1 MGTLSCVFM
10 SSQFKISDLS
20 WPSLYSLP
28 PQEEA
33 EPDLTGLWSG
43 VRAMVANRLGRE
55 GEQWSSLI
63 SQNSGK
69 SGQSRQ
75 WLVLDYRRLR
85 AGYSRQRVVWLVQV
99 REEHSSPLTPVP
111 ITWKPLLSYEDTEM
125 PLVGGFDC
133 VFMA

>member
-1 MGTLSCVFM
+1 M

-20 WPSLYSLP
+20 WPSLYSLPP

-43 VRAMVANRLGRE
+43 VRAMVANRLGRD

-63 SQNSGK
+63 SQNSGQ

-111 ITWKPLLSYEDTEM
+111 ITDPFCAWKPL
-125 PLVGGFDC
+125 F
-133 VFMA
+133 